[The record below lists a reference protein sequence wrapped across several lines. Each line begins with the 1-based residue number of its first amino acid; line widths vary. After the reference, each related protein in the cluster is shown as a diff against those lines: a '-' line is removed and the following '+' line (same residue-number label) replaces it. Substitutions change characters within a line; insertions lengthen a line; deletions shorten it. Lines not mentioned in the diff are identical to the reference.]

1 MTPPPASAAA
11 STGRHRPATRRGPVP
26 RVPRRVSG
34 AGRPRAVAAGGAV
47 ALPRP
52 LGSPGWGRR
61 ALRRLATL
69 ADHPLLDRL
78 LTGRAWIGLI
88 AFALIGIV
96 FMQVSLLKLNAGIG
110 RSVERAAI
118 LDRENAEL
126 RGVVSELGSDD
137 RLQTE
142 AARMGLVVPP
152 AGAVTFL
159 GRHGKRMG
167 GDGATALATGTATGP
182 QPAGVGAGALAPTPG
197 AASAAAT
204 AGAAPGTGATG
215 TPGGVSGGG
224 AGASGTAAPS
234 GAPGASGTATPS
246 GAPGATGTAA
256 PSGAPGAGTTAGAPG
271 ATATAPPGATRTAP
285 TAGATVAPAAT
296 TQQP

>member
-1 MTPPPASAAA
+1 MSPPPASAAA
-11 STGRHRPATRRGPVP
+11 TTGRHRPETRRGPGP

-34 AGRPRAVAAGGAV
+34 AGRPRAVAAGGGAV

-52 LGSPGWGRR
+52 LGSPGWGKR
-61 ALRRLATL
+61 ALRRLATP

-78 LTGRAWIGLI
+78 LTGRAWIALV

-118 LDRENAEL
+118 LDRQNAEL

-137 RLQTE
+137 RLQSE

-152 AGAVTFL
+152 AGSVTFL
-159 GRHGKRMG
+159 GRNGKRMG

-182 QPAGVGAGALAPTPG
+182 QPAGVGAGAVAPAPG

-204 AGAAPGTGATG
+204 AGAVATAAPSGA
-215 TPGGVSGGG
+215 
-224 AGASGTAAPS
+224 AGPSGTAAPS
-234 GAPGASGTATPS
+234 GASGTTAPS
-246 GAPGATGTAA
+246 GAVGATGTAA
-256 PSGAPGAGTTAGAPG
+256 PGGVTAGAPG
-271 ATATAPPGATRTAP
+271 TATTAPAGANRTAP
-285 TAGATVAPAAT
+285 AAGATAAPAT

>member
-34 AGRPRAVAAGGAV
+34 AGRPRAVAAAGGAV

-69 ADHPLLDRL
+69 ADHPLLE
-78 LTGRAWIGLI
+78 
-88 AFALIGIV
+88 IV

>member
-159 GRHGKRMG
+159 GRHGKRM
-167 GDGATALATGTATGP
+167 A
-182 QPAGVGAGALAPTPG
+182 
-197 AASAAAT
+197 
-204 AGAAPGTGATG
+204 
-215 TPGGVSGGG
+215 
-224 AGASGTAAPS
+224 
-234 GAPGASGTATPS
+234 
-246 GAPGATGTAA
+246 
-256 PSGAPGAGTTAGAPG
+256 
-271 ATATAPPGATRTAP
+271 R
-285 TAGATVAPAAT
+285 
-296 TQQP
+296 

>member
-11 STGRHRPATRRGPVP
+11 TTGRHRPATRRGPAP

-34 AGRPRAVAAGGAV
+34 PARPRAVAAAGGAV

-118 LDRENAEL
+118 LDRQNAEL

-137 RLQTE
+137 RLQSE

-152 AGAVTFL
+152 AGSVTFL
-159 GRHGKRMG
+159 GRNGRRMG

-197 AASAAAT
+197 AASAAGAT
-204 AGAAPGTGATG
+204 AGAAGTGA
-215 TPGGVSGGG
+215 PGGGTGARGAAGPNGAGG
-224 AGASGTAAPS
+224 AP
-234 GAPGASGTATPS
+234 
-246 GAPGATGTAA
+246 
-256 PSGAPGAGTTAGAPG
+256 
-271 ATATAPPGATRTAP
+271 
-285 TAGATVAPAAT
+285 
-296 TQQP
+296 